1 MKKQISMNRI
11 NADRR
16 FRCPANALQ
25 NTLSHLDPDFYN
37 AGSYGWNNDTYIIQH
52 NGETIAISTGY
63 RNTRGEEIPYEL
75 MRASEDCAREII
87 NANRSDYKNLRHAL
101 TGNLYYF
108 LSLLIDGWDGTDY
121 DKFPLF

>member
-37 AGSYGWNNDTYIIQH
+37 AGSCGWNNDIYLIPH

-63 RNTRGEEIPYEL
+63 RNTKGDEIPYEL
-75 MRASEDCAREII
+75 ARASEDCAREII
-87 NANRSDYKNLRHAL
+87 RNHVGTYDELCKKLSDNLHDLL
-101 TGNLYYF
+101 TRLIGN
-108 LSLLIDGWDGTDY
+108 
-121 DKFPLF
+121 